1 MKKIYWFLVILGIVG
16 SFTSIFFAGEHPVVM
31 VGFFGFYLLVIFA
44 LFTYYFDSIKTK
56 KLVPELLNKEYTIT
70 Q

>member
-1 MKKIYWFLVILGIVG
+1 MKKIYWVLTILGIIG
-16 SFTSIFFAGEHPVVM
+16 SFASIFWAGEHPLVM

-56 KLVPELLNKEYTIT
+56 KLLPELLNKEYTIT

>member
-1 MKKIYWFLVILGIVG
+1 MKKIYWGLTIFGIIG
-16 SFTSIFFAGEHPVVM
+16 SFALIFIWESTPILM

-56 KLVPELLNKEYTIT
+56 KLLPELLNKEYTIT